1 MPTIKPAI
9 RGVPTIYIKNKIM
22 ATLQQFLNQEIMT
35 PLNSSSL
42 QAMEVGYLSALTDLS
57 LIEVTGENAAEF
69 LHNQLSNDVQH
80 LESDQAR
87 LAAYCTPKGRML
99 ASLLFWKTGSSIYLQ
114 ISSTLQ
120 ATIQKR
126 LQMFVMRAKVKLNNV
141 SDDYVAIGLGG
152 ENAGKTLQLWFPQ
165 LPESL
170 NAKIDNEFGSLIRA
184 ADAFGHARY
193 EWIIKRA
200 ALENIWSELKGKLT
214 QVSNSTWR
222 RAEILAAIPHIT
234 DKTQEL
240 FVPQMVNFE
249 LIGGVNFKKGCYPG
263 QEIVA
268 RSQYLGKLKRR
279 MFIAE
284 IISSDVQAGMEV
296 FSSTDASQPCGS
308 IVNAEIQDE
317 NSYICLVEMKVAD
330 QEAGNIHLG
339 GNSASTLK
347 FLTLP
352 YPMLDITQ

>member
-1 MPTIKPAI
+1 MI
-9 RGVPTIYIKNKIM
+9 
-22 ATLQQFLNQEIMT
+22 TLQQFLNQEVSTIQ
-35 PLNSSSL
+35 NVSSL
-42 QAMEVGYLSALTDLS
+42 QAMESGYFSALTDLS

-80 LESDQAR
+80 LATDEAR

-99 ASLLFWKTGSSIYLQ
+99 ASLLFWKSGSSIFLQ

-120 ATIQKR
+120 ASIQKR
-126 LQMFVMRAKVKLNNV
+126 LQMFVMRAKVKLTNV
-141 SDDYVAIGLGG
+141 SEEYVAIGLGG
-152 ENAGKTLQLWFPQ
+152 ENSGKTLQAWFPQ
-165 LPESL
+165 VPESL
-170 NAKIDNEFGSLIRA
+170 NAKIDSEYGSLIRA
-184 ADAFGHARY
+184 ADAYGHARY
-193 EWIIKRA
+193 EWIIQRA
-200 ALENIWSELKGKLT
+200 VLENIWAEL
-214 QVSNSTWR
+214 QVKFTHVSDNAWR
-222 RAEILAAIPHIT
+222 RAEILAGIPHIT

-284 IISSDVQAGMEV
+284 IASNDVQAGMEV
-296 FSSTDASQPCGS
+296 FSSADTCQPCGT

-317 NSYICLVEMKVAD
+317 NNYICVVEMKVAD
-330 QEAGNIHLG
+330 QEAGDIHLG
-339 GNSASTLK
+339 SDTESTLK
-347 FLTLP
+347 FLPLP